1 MSDYLMRSA
10 APISAELWAKIDE
23 MVIAVIKKTLVG
35 RRLVEL
41 VGPLGWGVE
50 VAPLFG
56 FTTEGGAA
64 AATDTTQYLP
74 LSELRQEFVLK
85 AKQLAIAEG
94 TPFGLDL
101 GAVAIAAT
109 KLAKAEDDLVLG
121 GLLKQA
127 EASSEL
133 GDWNTPGGPFQAVAA
148 ATAKLLAAGFD
159 GPYALI
165 MSPAMYARLAS
176 LIQQGQRE
184 EELVEEL
191 AEAGLFQWTGM
202 SDEQVL
208 VVSPHAWN
216 FDLVV
221 GQDAVTAY
229 VGNEGMDQR
238 FRIFETLA
246 LRVKLPGA
254 VCVLK

>member
-23 MVIAVIKKTLVG
+23 MVVTVIKKTLVG
-35 RRLVEL
+35 RRIVEL

-50 VAPLFG
+50 MVPLFG

-64 AATDTTQYLP
+64 TIAENTKYIALT
-74 LSELRQEFVLK
+74 ELRQEFVLK

-127 EASSEL
+127 KTTSEL
-133 GDWNTPGGPFQAVAA
+133 GDWSVLGGASQAVAM

-159 GPYALI
+159 GPYALV
-165 MSPAMYARLAS
+165 MSPGRYARLSS

-184 EELVEEL
+184 VEAVEEL

-202 SDEQVL
+202 ADDLAMVI
-208 VVSPHAWN
+208 SPHPWN
-216 FDLVV
+216 MDLVV
-221 GQDAVTAY
+221 GQDVVTAY
-229 VGNEGMDQR
+229 VGNEGIDQR

-246 LRVKLPGA
+246 LRVKLSGA